1 MNITLQ
7 TAEDHV
13 ALLIEETNR
22 THIDHATS
30 GWTYELTTEVANIG
44 IVVSETAQ
52 TLLVNPCWLRFVV
65 SSGDFKAC
73 VADEIVAW
81 YLIRQF
87 ISSGI
92 GPSVL

>member
-1 MNITLQ
+1 MTVPFQ
-7 TAEDHV
+7 TAEDQV

-22 THIDHATS
+22 TQVDQTTN
-30 GWTYELTTEVANIG
+30 GWTYELTAEVANIG

-52 TLLVNPCWLRFVV
+52 TLLVNPSWLRFVV

-81 YLIRQF
+81 YLIRELTSCR
-87 ISSGI
+87 I
-92 GPSVL
+92 